1 MDCEKLSMYVCI
13 YVLYM
18 HQPLKKTMQRKNV
31 KNITY
36 KLKLNTNKF
45 SVTKK
50 KKKAGNGKYR
60 NENREY
66 KQETINL

>member
-1 MDCEKLSMYVCI
+1 
-13 YVLYM
+13 
-18 HQPLKKTMQRKNV
+18 MQRKNV

-66 KQETINL
+66 KQETINLQT